1 MNSKEKLISLY
12 LTICNEYQNIIYPH
26 AERFTNAKNIS
37 FTHEEVMAIY
47 CYGILRG
54 YRTISVIHRY
64 AQDNL
69 SEH

>member
-1 MNSKEKLISLY
+1 MLKGLLRQKHFI
-12 LTICNEYQNIIYPH
+12 TD
-26 AERFTNAKNIS
+26 
-37 FTHEEVMAIY
+37 EEAMAIY
-47 CYGILRG
+47 CYEILRG